1 MVRKEGMNC
10 MGGAAA
16 ELRKEALPRAATLFR
31 TLNRIPDYLAGI
43 GVGAVIVTVAIQIL
57 GRWVGR
63 PAPWT
68 EEATRFLFVWLVFLG
83 IGSGFRQAE
92 SARVTVFLNYL
103 PGSLQRLVPWIYI
116 LSTVGFFVFMF
127 ITGAQLVSQQVRMR
141 ELGSALMIPMWLVGI
156 CVPVSALMGLL
167 GVVESVVLRPE
178 LIGLRRAR
186 K

>member
-1 MVRKEGMNC
+1 

-16 ELRKEALPRAATLFR
+16 ELRKEALPRAATFFR

-103 PGSLQRLVPWIYI
+103 PASLQRLVPWIYI